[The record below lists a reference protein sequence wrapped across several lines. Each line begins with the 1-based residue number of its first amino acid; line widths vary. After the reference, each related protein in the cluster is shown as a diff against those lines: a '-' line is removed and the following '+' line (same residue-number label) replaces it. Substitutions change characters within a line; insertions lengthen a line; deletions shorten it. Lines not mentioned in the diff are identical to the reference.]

1 MNISINKNQ
10 GIMQTFSTTFTQHAD
25 HEEVQI
31 FKSRSTD
38 SYYCFS
44 IFESPSSGIAQHV
57 QFRATKE
64 EVQELIEML
73 QIAINK

>member
-1 MNISINKNQ
+1 
-10 GIMQTFSTTFTQHAD
+10 MQTFSTIFTDKAE

-31 FKSRSTD
+31 FKARSTD
-38 SYYCFS
+38 DHYCFS
-44 IFESPSSGIAQHV
+44 IFESPSSGVAQHV